1 MNSNALRIEEISED
15 VPLVKDDL
23 RQARLKNSTIMLV
36 DDEPVMLEIVRAL
49 LEEVGYS
56 NFVSIE
62 DSTKAV
68 DVLSEENPDIL
79 LLDLDMPDVDG
90 FQVLQKL
97 RLLDGYEHL
106 PVIILTASED
116 PDSKLKALELG
127 ATDFLSKP
135 VDPSELVLRVR
146 NTLSAKAYQDQLA
159 YYDSLTGLPNR
170 KLFLDFLDKGIKLA
184 KRDERSLVLLDIS
197 LDRFQQVNES
207 FGMNIGDQILQIISS
222 RITGVVR
229 QSDTVGRIDRYT
241 PVENTARIAGDE
253 FTIVVHGVD
262 SVENAS
268 VINER
273 ILEAIREPIPIDGND
288 VYLTASIGVAVYP
301 QDGSDVSTLFKRASS
316 AKDFAKK
323 HGRDRY
329 QYYSNEME
337 AHTRALLKMATDLR
351 TAIEQEQF
359 QLHYQPQI
367 DLKSGKIMGM
377 ECLIRWFHPSYG
389 PISPEKFIPI
399 AEDLGLIG
407 AIGDWVLQ
415 EACHRA
421 CEWNATRV
429 EKLKVSVN
437 VSAQQF
443 LDPKFRDKIVM
454 NLHSSGLE
462 PNCLVLEITESMLM
476 GDVEQLAVLLHDI
489 KRLGVSFSLD
499 DFGTGYSSLSYLKK
513 FPIDELKIDRSFLLE
528 VPANNDDN
536 SIVVAI
542 IAMAHSLGQIV
553 VAEGVEEIEQLQF
566 LRQHRCDVIQG
577 FYFSKPLNKEGF
589 NEYLLAAQ

>member
-1 MNSNALRIEEISED
+1 MNSNALKIEEISEN
-15 VPLVKDDL
+15 VPLIKDD
-23 RQARLKNSTIMLV
+23 RRHARLKNSTIMLV

-68 DVLSEENPDIL
+68 DVLAEENPDIL

-90 FQVLQKL
+90 FQVLQKI

-135 VDPSELVLRVR
+135 VDPSELALRVR

-184 KRDERSLVLLDIS
+184 SRDDRSLVLLDIS

-207 FGMNIGDQILQIISS
+207 FGMNTGDQILQIISN

-229 QSDTVGRIDRYT
+229 QSDTVGRSDRYI

-262 SVENAS
+262 SVANAS
-268 VINER
+268 IINER
-273 ILEAIREPIPIDGND
+273 ILEAIRKPIPVDGND

-301 QDGSDVSTLFKRASS
+301 QDGSDVSTLFKRAAS

-329 QYYSNEME
+329 QYYSSEME

-351 TAIEQEQF
+351 AAIEQEQF

-367 DLKSGKIMGM
+367 YLESGKIMGM
-377 ECLIRWFHPSYG
+377 ECLIRWFHPEYG

-407 AIGDWVLQ
+407 LIGDWVLQ

-421 CEWNATRV
+421 SEWNATRV

-443 LDPKFRDKIVM
+443 LDPKFKDKIVM

-462 PNCLVLEITESMLM
+462 PSCLVLEITESMLM
-476 GDVEQLAVLLHDI
+476 GDVEQLAVLLHNI

-553 VAEGVEEIEQLQF
+553 VAEGVEEIEQLEF